1 MSQVL
6 TQQQKLE
13 QRQQLSA
20 QQVLVAKLTELSV
33 EELRAR
39 IETECDENPW
49 LERKYDNE
57 NGEGEYGNGEEDYG
71 NGGEYDSNR
80 EDSSTNDDEEL
91 NDSKNSDEYGAN
103 SSDDVDWD
111 GNEFPMASADDSS
124 RQREDGETL
133 SFHELLL
140 QQMGEYNLNEHQ
152 QIILEYLIGSLDDDG
167 LLHTPLYQIADELDI
182 YQGVSTNEKELEEML
197 DILQQF
203 DPSGVGARNL
213 CECLLLQV
221 QRHTNLP
228 MRAQLLTLLTHY
240 TEDFTQKHWDVIQRR
255 MRLSDAELAAMKRS
269 ILRLNPRP
277 GGSIG
282 RSADE
287 TAHTIV
293 PDFLVETDENDNVY
307 FQLSERGIP
316 QLQMSEDPS
325 EWMSA
330 YEGTDDSKLRRE
342 VLEAVRYQ
350 RNLMERGN
358 LFIEALAQRRQSLTA
373 VMRAIIRLQEPFFRD
388 GDETML
394 RPMKLEDV
402 ADITGLDIST
412 VSRVCRSKTVRTT
425 FGTYPLRWFFTSGT
439 RKQGE
444 ELSVRHILSALKALV
459 NKEDKRH
466 PYSDEYLTAELQR
479 QGYDVARR
487 TVAKYREQLGIP
499 NSRMR
504 R

>member
-1 MSQVL
+1 MPQVL

-39 IETECDENPW
+39 IETECEENPW
-49 LERKYDNE
+49 LERKYDSDNE
-57 NGEGEYGNGEEDYG
+57 G
-71 NGGEYDSNR
+71 DSDNINDNNN
-80 EDSSTNDDEEL
+80 EDSISDD
-91 NDSKNSDEYGAN
+91 DKIIDEYGQN

-111 GNEFPMASADDSS
+111 GNEFPMTAADENT
-124 RQREDGETL
+124 RQREDGEVL

-140 QQMGEYNLNEHQ
+140 QQMGEYNLDEHQ
-152 QIILEYLIGSLDDDG
+152 HTILEYLIGSLDDDG

-182 YQGVSTNEKELEEML
+182 YQGVRTTEKELEEML
-197 DILQQF
+197 GILQQF
-203 DPSGVGARNL
+203 EPWGVGARNL

-221 QRHTNLP
+221 QHHTNLP
-228 MRAQLLTLLTHY
+228 MRAQLLTLLTQY
-240 TEDFTQKHWDVIQRR
+240 TEDFTQKHWDTIQRR
-255 MRLSDAELAAMKRS
+255 MHLSDAELAAMKRS

-287 TAHTIV
+287 TAHAIV

-316 QLQMSEDPS
+316 QLQMSEDPT

-330 YEGTDDSKLRRE
+330 YDGKDDSKLRRE

-373 VMRAIIRLQEPFFRD
+373 VMRAIIRLQEPFFRE
-388 GDETML
+388 GDETVL

-425 FGTYPLRWFFTSGT
+425 YGTYPLRWFFTSGT
-439 RKQGE
+439 HKEGE
-444 ELSVRHILSALKALV
+444 KLSVRHILSALKILV

-466 PYSDEYLTAELQR
+466 PYSDEDLTAELQR

>member
-1 MSQVL
+1 MPQVL

-20 QQVLVAKLTELSV
+20 QQILVAKLTELSV

-39 IETECDENPW
+39 IETECEENPW
-49 LERKYDNE
+49 LERKYDEEAGNE
-57 NGEGEYGNGEEDYG
+57 DFANVDEFEQNNDSSNNAEEDK
-71 NGGEYDSNR
+71 
-80 EDSSTNDDEEL
+80 TI
-91 NDSKNSDEYGAN
+91 DEYGTN
-103 SSDDVDWD
+103 SSDDFDWD
-111 GNEFPMASADDSS
+111 GNDFPTASAEDNT
-124 RQREDGETL
+124 RQHEDGDTL

-140 QQMGEYNLNEHQ
+140 QQMGEYNLDEHQ
-152 QIILEYLIGSLDDDG
+152 HTILEYLIGSLDSDG

-182 YQGVSTNEKELEEML
+182 YQGISTSEKELEEML
-197 DILQQF
+197 SILQQF
-203 DPSGVGARNL
+203 EPWGVGARNL

-221 QRHTNLP
+221 QHHTNLP
-228 MRAQLLTLLTHY
+228 MRAQLLTLLTQY
-240 TEDFTQKHWDVIQRR
+240 TDEFTQKHWDIIQRR
-255 MRLSDAELAAMKRS
+255 MHLSDAELSAMKRS

-282 RSADE
+282 HSSNE
-287 TAHTIV
+287 SAHTII
-293 PDFLVETDENDNVY
+293 PDFIVETDENDNVY

-316 QLQMSEDPS
+316 QLQMSEDPT

-330 YEGTDDSKLRRE
+330 YDGKDDNKMRRE

-358 LFIEALAQRRQSLTA
+358 LFIEALTQRRHSLTS
-373 VMRAIIRLQEPFFRD
+373 VMRAIIKLQEAFFRD
-388 GDETML
+388 GDETSL

-412 VSRVCRSKTVRTT
+412 VSRVCRSKTVRTPY
-425 FGTYPLRWFFTSGT
+425 GTYALRWFFTSGT
-439 RKQGE
+439 SKEGE
-444 ELSVRHILSALKALV
+444 ELSVRHILSALKNLV
-459 NKEDKRH
+459 NNEDKRH
-466 PYSDEYLTAELQR
+466 PYSDEYLTSELQR

>member
-1 MSQVL
+1 MPQVL

-20 QQVLVAKLTELSV
+20 QQILVAKLTELSV

-39 IETECDENPW
+39 IETECEENPW

-57 NGEGEYGNGEEDYG
+57 AENEEYNSSEYESRHDNDNSEE
-71 NGGEYDSNR
+71 NSE
-80 EDSSTNDDEEL
+80 
-91 NDSKNSDEYGAN
+91 DSKNLDEYGVN
-103 SSDDVDWD
+103 GSDEVDWD
-111 GNEFPMASADDSS
+111 GNEFPMTSADENT
-124 RQREDGETL
+124 RQHEDGEAL

-152 QIILEYLIGSLDDDG
+152 HTILEYLIGSLDDDG

-182 YQGVSTNEKELEEML
+182 YQGVSTSEKELEEML
-197 DILQQF
+197 NILQQF
-203 DPSGVGARNL
+203 EPWGVGARNL

-221 QRHTNLP
+221 QHYTNLP
-228 MRAQLLTLLTHY
+228 MRAQLLTLLTQY
-240 TEDFTQKHWDVIQRR
+240 TDEFTQKHWDIIQRR
-255 MRLSDAELAAMKRS
+255 MHLSDAELSAMKRS

-287 TAHTIV
+287 TAHTII
-293 PDFLVETDENDNVY
+293 PDFFVETDENDNVY

-316 QLQMSEDPS
+316 QLQMSEDPA

-330 YEGTDDSKLRRE
+330 YDGKDDSKLRRE

-358 LFIEALAQRRQSLTA
+358 LFIEALAQRRQSLTS
-373 VMRAIIRLQEPFFRD
+373 VMRAIIKLQEPFFRD
-388 GDETML
+388 GDETSL

-425 FGTYPLRWFFTSGT
+425 YGTYPLRWFFTSGT
-439 RKQGE
+439 HKEGE
-444 ELSVRHILSALKALV
+444 ELSVRHILSSLKELI

-466 PYSDEYLTAELQR
+466 PYSDEYLTNELQR

>member
-39 IETECDENPW
+39 IETECEENPW

-57 NGEGEYGNGEEDYG
+57 NSGDYG
-71 NGGEYDSNR
+71 NDNSGDDYDASR
-80 EDSSTNDDEEL
+80 DSSNENEDYNDDV
-91 NDSKNSDEYGAN
+91 KNIDEYGQN
-103 SSDDVDWD
+103 SNDDVDWD
-111 GNEFPMASADDSS
+111 GNEFPMTSADENT
-124 RQREDGETL
+124 RQREDGEIL

-140 QQMGEYNLNEHQ
+140 QQMGEYNLDDHQ
-152 QIILEYLIGSLDDDG
+152 RTILEYLIGSLDDDG
-167 LLHTPLYQIADELDI
+167 LLHIPLFQIADELDI
-182 YQGVSTNEKELEEML
+182 YQGIRTTEKEVKEML
-197 DILQQF
+197 NILQQF
-203 DPSGVGARNL
+203 EPWGVGARNL

-221 QRHTNLP
+221 QHHTNLP
-228 MRAQLLTLLTHY
+228 MRAQLLTLLTQY
-240 TEDFTQKHWDVIQRR
+240 TDEFTQKHWDVIQRR
-255 MRLSDAELAAMKRS
+255 MHLNEAEISAMKRS

-287 TAHTIV
+287 TAHIIV

-316 QLQMSEDPS
+316 QLQMSEDPA

-330 YEGTDDSKLRRE
+330 YDGTDDSKLRRE

-373 VMRAIIRLQEPFFRD
+373 VMRAIIKLQEPFFRE
-388 GDETML
+388 GDETAL

-412 VSRVCRSKTVRTT
+412 VSRVCRSKTVRTPY
-425 FGTYPLRWFFTSGT
+425 GTYSLRWFFTSGT
-439 RKQGE
+439 HKEGE
-444 ELSVRHILSALKALV
+444 ELSVRHILSALKELV

-487 TVAKYREQLGIP
+487 TIAKYREQLGIP